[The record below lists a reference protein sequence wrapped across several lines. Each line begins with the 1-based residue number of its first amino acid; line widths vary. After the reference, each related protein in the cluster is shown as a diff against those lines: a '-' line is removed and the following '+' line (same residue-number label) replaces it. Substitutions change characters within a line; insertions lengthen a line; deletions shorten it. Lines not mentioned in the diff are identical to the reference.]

1 MLEFNHYLTEANTHL
16 THIEDLVFEG
26 GARVEEA
33 IAFLEEL
40 LDMLSGNASGKINTT
55 VKWDGAPAIICGV
68 NPENGKF
75 FVGSKSVFNKTPKIN
90 YTNADIRKNHGTK
103 GVAKKLQVALKYLPK
118 LGIKGIYQG
127 DMMFGPGDVK
137 RKSIEGVSYLTFAPN
152 TITYAVPITSMLGR
166 RIASAKM
173 GIIFHTEYTGR
184 NMKSL
189 SASFSPKV
197 KSLRKTKDV
206 WFDDATY
213 QDTSGNATMTAN
225 ETNAFEQKITSIKRK
240 LNTIKTFLDELKGDK
255 KIIDKINIFANAQI
269 RKGES
274 KLSVKEFI
282 NWLDEKMQ
290 GEIDSMKSETG
301 KERKELSRKEFMDYI
316 QSKNKQMS
324 SMFSLHSD
332 LSSAKIFII
341 RKLESVKNMDSF
353 IQTPNGFK
361 VTKPEGFVAVDKM
374 TDNAVKLVDRLEFS
388 RANFNAPKNWI
399 KG

>member
-1 MLEFNHYLTEANTHL
+1 
-16 THIEDLVFEG
+16 
-26 GARVEEA
+26 
-33 IAFLEEL
+33 
-40 LDMLSGNASGKINTT
+40 
-55 VKWDGAPAIICGV
+55 
-68 NPENGKF
+68 
-75 FVGSKSVFNKTPKIN
+75 
-90 YTNADIRKNHGTK
+90 
-103 GVAKKLQVALKYLPK
+103 
-118 LGIKGIYQG
+118 
-127 DMMFGPGDVK
+127 
-137 RKSIEGVSYLTFAPN
+137 
-152 TITYAVPITSMLGR
+152 
-166 RIASAKM
+166 
-173 GIIFHTEYTGR
+173 
-184 NMKSL
+184 
-189 SASFSPKV
+189 
-197 KSLRKTKDV
+197 
-206 WFDDATY
+206 
-213 QDTSGNATMTAN
+213 MTAN
-225 ETNAFEQKITSIKRK
+225 ETSAFEQKITSIKRK

-290 GEIDSMKSETG
+290 GEIDSMKSEAG